1 MCTLTLFDKILNLKL
16 VNFPK
21 HLWNKHAQSIW
32 ISTPNTDGGPKP
44 VPMGRSGEKFNKFIW
59 IKTHDI
65 NELVKGEK
73 KY

>member
-1 MCTLTLFDKILNLKL
+1 MLKAFG
-16 VNFPK
+16 FP
-21 HLWNKHAQSIW
+21 LL
-32 ISTPNTDGGPKP
+32 NTDGGPKT
-44 VPMGRSGEKFNKFIW
+44 VTMGRSGEKFNKFIW